1 MRECAA
7 VFESTHAEEVSKY
20 RTTNR
25 MAIESLFLTLFPESE
40 RAYASIRLLGLG
52 HFKSQKNFP
61 FSSDPKLLESAKI
74 WSASENNKMK
84 IDEES
89 KSLEVRNVNR
99 LIKIYGNSKV
109 STKSVGDDYYC
120 PSLEFNMNTSNN
132 ALAFSDGNTKATRVG
147 SISCYPGAFSDL
159 NNSRAI
165 FTVLLDK
172 APQTY
177 SHSSLLSTLYYYHY
191 YHYYHYVDQIGL
203 HLGFLKKA
211 WLQPVL
217 MVFFC
222 FSLQHRSLTLL
233 SLNYRYWANIEFVG
247 NLR

>member
-7 VFESTHAEEVSKY
+7 VFESTHSEEVAKF
-20 RTTNR
+20 RATNR
-25 MAIESLFLTLFPESE
+25 MAIESLFLTFFPESE

-52 HFKSQKNFP
+52 NFKTQKNFP
-61 FSSDPKLLESAKI
+61 FSHDPKLVESARI

-89 KSLEVRNVNR
+89 KNLEVRNVNR
-99 LIKIYGNSKV
+99 LIKIYGNCQV

-120 PSLEFNMNTSNN
+120 PSLEFNINTSNN
-132 ALAFSDGNTKATRVG
+132 ALTFSDGNTKATRVG
-147 SISCYPGAFSDL
+147 SISCYPAAFADL

-177 SHSSLLSTLYYYHY
+177 NHKPVLLYCLITNITIIII
-191 YHYYHYVDQIGL
+191 DQIGL
-203 HLGFLKKA
+203 HLDFLKKGWHQQA
-211 WLQPVL
+211 L
-217 MVFFC
+217 ME
-222 FSLQHRSLTLL
+222 L
-233 SLNYRYWANIEFVG
+233 VG
-247 NLR
+247 L